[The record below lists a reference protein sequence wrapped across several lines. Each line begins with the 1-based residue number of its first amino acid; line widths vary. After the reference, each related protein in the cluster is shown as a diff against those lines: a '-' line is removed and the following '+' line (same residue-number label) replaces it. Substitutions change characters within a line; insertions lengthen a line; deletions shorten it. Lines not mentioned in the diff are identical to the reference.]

1 MQFLV
6 LTSRSSDFT
15 EADFHIRLADE
26 VQRVREL
33 YGASIIRQIWRRVDH
48 PGAALLIEATDEQE
62 VRDALATLP
71 LVAAGMVLTD
81 VLVPLEP
88 YAGFVGT

>member
-1 MQFLV
+1 MQFLI
-6 LTSRSSDFT
+6 LTSVSSDST
-15 EADFHIRLADE
+15 EADVRIRLADE

-33 YGASIIRQIWRRVDH
+33 YGASIIRQIWQRGDH
-48 PGAALLIEATDEQE
+48 PGAALMIEATDEQE

-71 LVAAGMVLTD
+71 LVAAGMLLTD